1 MDSLSIRGGETV
13 AELRAGQKVVTQ
25 GDQLLGEMLGVVTRN
40 DASYMHVL
48 RYGPGMDEVF
58 IPTIAVHRV
67 VGDHVYIDLD
77 ALDLVGEPWHQG
89 PSAAESAAAP
99 TTKGDW
105 R

>member
-1 MDSLSIRGGETV
+1 MDSLSNRGIETV
-13 AELRAGQKVVTQ
+13 AELRSGQKVVTHD
-25 GDQLLGEMLGVVTRN
+25 DQVLGELRGVVTRS

-67 VGDHVYIDLD
+67 VGDHVYVDLD
-77 ALDLVGEPWHQG
+77 ALDLVGEPWHEG

-99 TTKGDW
+99 TTKRDW